1 MDKTL
6 LKIENLSVQYEVN
19 KGIIKAVD
27 NLNLSLKE
35 GERLGIIGESGSG
48 KTSLAMAIMGLIKP
62 PGKVKGN
69 IFFKGENINKLSKDK
84 LNKLRWKKIA
94 IVFQNNLDVLNPL
107 LTIYEQIYEVI
118 VRHTVL
124 NKRDIDKRIIE
135 LLTEVGLDSAIGE
148 YYPHQLSGGMRQRV
162 LIAMSLAC

>member
-62 PGKVKGN
+62 PPGKVKGN
-69 IFFKGENINKLSKDK
+69 IFLKE
-84 LNKLRWKKIA
+84 KI
-94 IVFQNNLDVLNPL
+94 
-107 LTIYEQIYEVI
+107 
-118 VRHTVL
+118 
-124 NKRDIDKRIIE
+124 
-135 LLTEVGLDSAIGE
+135 
-148 YYPHQLSGGMRQRV
+148 
-162 LIAMSLAC
+162 

>member
-62 PGKVKGN
+62 PEK
-69 IFFKGENINKLSKDK
+69 
-84 LNKLRWKKIA
+84 
-94 IVFQNNLDVLNPL
+94 
-107 LTIYEQIYEVI
+107 
-118 VRHTVL
+118 
-124 NKRDIDKRIIE
+124 
-135 LLTEVGLDSAIGE
+135 
-148 YYPHQLSGGMRQRV
+148 
-162 LIAMSLAC
+162 

>member
-35 GERLGIIGESGSG
+35 GGERLGIIGESGSG

-69 IFFKGENINKLSKDK
+69 IFF
-84 LNKLRWKKIA
+84 
-94 IVFQNNLDVLNPL
+94 
-107 LTIYEQIYEVI
+107 
-118 VRHTVL
+118 
-124 NKRDIDKRIIE
+124 
-135 LLTEVGLDSAIGE
+135 
-148 YYPHQLSGGMRQRV
+148 
-162 LIAMSLAC
+162 

>member
-84 LNKLRWKKIA
+84 LNKLR
-94 IVFQNNLDVLNPL
+94 
-107 LTIYEQIYEVI
+107 
-118 VRHTVL
+118 
-124 NKRDIDKRIIE
+124 
-135 LLTEVGLDSAIGE
+135 
-148 YYPHQLSGGMRQRV
+148 
-162 LIAMSLAC
+162 